1 MAEAFSIE
9 ALMDAARD
17 RTPEGRSRLFGLLG
31 QLFLAR
37 GQGLSDGEKRG
48 FTELL
53 EILHPFATVET
64 RLELAYATANAP
76 FAPGELAKLLA
87 EDDIE
92 IASLVLFQSESLG
105 TMELMVLAE
114 DPERATI
121 IAARR
126 GLPMTVADTLMRR
139 SDPDLARVLLKNE
152 AVRLS
157 IPAMA
162 DAIEMARDD
171 LDLQQRIA
179 RRPELMEEAGIEMSE
194 WADPAVREELIER
207 FELAPPEG
215 DAIVRLRNLLSLAV
229 ESGAPRGTDFTGA
242 VPLPTTMD
250 AGPAPEP
257 LENATPLPDP
267 RFRLS
272 PRLMVETLRRG
283 ERAMAEAMFARMA
296 DLPMALVQRFV
307 RENDGESIA
316 VAARA
321 IGMAREEFATI
332 YLLWRKAQSQD
343 GLVAAGALGGALDL
357 FDTIPQDR
365 VEAEITDWRRTAQMV
380 DAAEAESA

>member
-1 MAEAFSIE
+1 MTEVFSIE
-9 ALMDAARD
+9 ALMESARD

-37 GQGLSDGEKRG
+37 GQGLSDGEGRG
-48 FTELL
+48 FIELL
-53 EILHPFATVET
+53 EILKPFATVEA

-76 FAPGELAKLLA
+76 FAPGDLARLLA
-87 EDDIE
+87 EDEIE
-92 IASLVLFQSESLG
+92 IASLVLFQAESLG
-105 TMELMVLAE
+105 TMELMALAE

-121 IAARR
+121 IAARHA
-126 GLPMTVADTLMRR
+126 LPMMVADALMRR
-139 SDPDLARVLLKNE
+139 GDPDLARVLLKNE
-152 AVRLS
+152 TIKLS

-179 RRPELMEEAGIEMSE
+179 NRPELMEEAGIEMSE
-194 WADPAVREELIER
+194 WADPAVREQLIER
-207 FELAPPEG
+207 FELQPA
-215 DAIVRLRNLLSLAV
+215 DDTIARLRNLLSLAV
-229 ESGAPRGTDFTGA
+229 ESGSPHQPDFTGA
-242 VPLPTTMD
+242 VAVPTEVD
-250 AGPAPEP
+250 AEPEP
-257 LENATPLPDP
+257 QENGAPMPDP

-272 PRLMVETLRRG
+272 PRLMVETLRHG
-283 ERAMAEAMFARMA
+283 ERAMAEAMFAKMA
-296 DLPMALVQRFV
+296 GLPMGLVQRFV
-307 RENDGESIA
+307 KENNGESIA

-343 GLVAAGALGGALDL
+343 GLVAAGALGAALDL

-365 VEAEITDWRRTAQMV
+365 VEAEIADWRRGNAA
-380 DAAEAESA
+380 AAEGTGTA

>member
-1 MAEAFSIE
+1 MTESFSIE
-9 ALMDAARD
+9 ALMEAARD

-37 GQGLSDGEKRG
+37 GQGLAEGETRG
-48 FTELL
+48 FSELL

-76 FAPGELAKLLA
+76 FAPSALAKLLA

-92 IASLVLFQSESLG
+92 IASLVLFQGESLA
-105 TMELMVLAE
+105 TMDLMTLAE
-114 DPERATI
+114 DPARATI

-126 GLPMTVADTLMRR
+126 GLPMMVADALMRR
-139 SDPDLARVLLKNE
+139 ADPDLARILLKNDTIK
-152 AVRLS
+152 LS

-162 DAIEMARDD
+162 GAIEMARDD

-179 RRPELMEEAGIEMSE
+179 KRPELMEEAGIEMSE

-207 FELAPPEG
+207 FELAPEEG
-215 DAIVRLRNLLSLAV
+215 DTVARLRNLLSLAV
-229 ESGAPRGTDFTGA
+229 ENGAPHEPDFTGA
-242 VPLPTTMD
+242 TPVPTEPQ
-250 AGPAPEP
+250 PEP
-257 LENATPLPDP
+257 DGMPLPDP

-283 ERAMAEAMFARMA
+283 ERAMAEAMFAKMA
-296 DLPMALVQRFV
+296 NLPVGLVQRFV
-307 RENDGESIA
+307 KENNGESIA
-316 VAARA
+316 IAARA

-365 VEAEITDWRRTAQMV
+365 VEVEIAHWRRQAR
-380 DAAEAESA
+380 AESA

>member
-1 MAEAFSIE
+1 MTESFSIE
-9 ALMDAARD
+9 ALMDAARE

-37 GQGLSDGEKRG
+37 GQGLSDGERRG
-48 FTELL
+48 FIELL
-53 EILHPFATVET
+53 QILHPFATVET
-64 RLELAYATANAP
+64 RLELAYATGNAP

-92 IASLVLFQSESLG
+92 IASLILFQSESLG
-105 TMELMVLAE
+105 GAELLALAA

-126 GLPMTVADTLMRR
+126 ALPMMVADALMRR
-139 SDPDLARVLLKNE
+139 ADPDLARVLLKNE
-152 AVRLS
+152 TIKLS

-162 DAIEMARDD
+162 DAIEMARGD

-179 RRPELMEEAGIEMSE
+179 KRPELMEEAGVEMSE
-194 WADPAVREELIER
+194 WADPAVRANLVER
-207 FELAPPEG
+207 FELAPAAG
-215 DAIVRLRNLLSLAV
+215 DTVTRLRNLLSLAV
-229 ESGAPRGTDFTGA
+229 ESGSPREPDFSG
-242 VPLPTTMD
+242 
-250 AGPAPEP
+250 
-257 LENATPLPDP
+257 ATPVPTIAAAPTGFPMPDA

-283 ERAMAEAMFARMA
+283 ERAMAEAMFAKMA

-307 RENDGESIA
+307 KESNGESIA

-365 VEAEITDWRRTAQMV
+365 VEVEVSHWRRSNAAAAQGAGTA
-380 DAAEAESA
+380 

>member
-1 MAEAFSIE
+1 MTEAFSVE
-9 ALMDAARD
+9 ALMESARD

-37 GQGLSDGEKRG
+37 GQGLSEGEKNG
-48 FTELL
+48 FVGLLELL
-53 EILHPFATVET
+53 RPFATVEA

-76 FAPGELAKLLA
+76 FAPSELAKLLA

-92 IASLVLFQSESLG
+92 IASLVLFQAESLA
-105 TMELMVLAE
+105 TMDLMTLAE
-114 DPERATI
+114 DPARATV

-126 GLPMTVADTLMRR
+126 GLPMMVADALMRR
-139 SDPDLARVLLKNE
+139 GDPDLARVLLKNE
-152 AVRLS
+152 TIKLS

-162 DAIEMARDD
+162 DAIELARADV
-171 LDLQQRIA
+171 DLQQRIA
-179 RRPELMEEAGIEMSE
+179 KRPELMEEAGIEMAE
-194 WADPAVREELIER
+194 WADAAVRQELIER
-207 FELAPPEG
+207 FELAPAEG
-215 DAIVRLRNLLSLAV
+215 DTITRLRNLLSLAV
-229 ESGAPRGTDFTGA
+229 ENGAPHEPDFTGA
-242 VPLPTTMD
+242 TQIPTE
-250 AGPAPEP
+250 AAPEP
-257 LENATPLPDP
+257 VGTPTPDP

-296 DLPMALVQRFV
+296 NLPMRLVQRFV
-307 RENDGESIA
+307 KENNGESIA
-316 VAARA
+316 ISARA

-365 VEAEITDWRRTAQMV
+365 VEAEIALWRRQAQTA
-380 DAAEAESA
+380 

>member
-1 MAEAFSIE
+1 MTETFSIE
-9 ALMDAARD
+9 ALMESARD

-37 GQGLSDGEKRG
+37 GQGLSEGERRG
-48 FTELL
+48 FIELL
-53 EILHPFATVET
+53 EILKPFATVET

-76 FAPGELAKLLA
+76 FAPAELAMLLA
-87 EDDIE
+87 GDDIE
-92 IASLVLFQSESLG
+92 IASLVLFQAESLA
-105 TMELMVLAE
+105 TMDLMTLAE

-126 GLPMTVADTLMRR
+126 ALPMMVADALMRR
-139 SDPDLARVLLKNE
+139 GDPDLARVLLKNE
-152 AVRLS
+152 TIKLS

-162 DAIEMARDD
+162 DAIELARDD

-179 RRPELMEEAGIEMSE
+179 NRPELMVEAGIEMAA
-194 WADPAVREELIER
+194 WADPAVREALIER
-207 FELAPPEG
+207 FELAPEEG
-215 DAIVRLRNLLSLAV
+215 DTIARLRNLLSLAV
-229 ESGAPRGTDFTGA
+229 ENGAPHEPDFTGA
-242 VPLPTTMD
+242 TSVPASP
-250 AGPAPEP
+250 PEP
-257 LENATPLPDP
+257 DGMMPMPDP

-296 DLPMALVQRFV
+296 NLPMGLVQRFV
-307 RENDGESIA
+307 KENDGESIA
-316 VAARA
+316 IAARA

-365 VEAEITDWRRTAQMV
+365 VEVEVAQWRRTAR
-380 DAAEAESA
+380 AEIAGTA

>member
-1 MAEAFSIE
+1 MSESFSIE
-9 ALMDAARD
+9 ALMEAARD
-17 RTPEGRSRLFGLLG
+17 RSPEGRSRLFGLLG

-37 GQGLSDGEKRG
+37 GQGLAEGETRG

-53 EILHPFATVET
+53 EILHPFATVEA

-76 FAPGELAKLLA
+76 FAPSALARLLA

-92 IASLVLFQSESLG
+92 IASLVLFQGESLA
-105 TMELMVLAE
+105 TMDLMALAE
-114 DPERATI
+114 DPVRAAI

-126 GLPMTVADTLMRR
+126 GLPMMVADALMRR
-139 SDPDLARVLLKNE
+139 GDPDLARVLLKNE
-152 AVRLS
+152 TIRLS

-162 DAIEMARDD
+162 GAIEMARDD

-179 RRPELMEEAGIEMSE
+179 RRPELMEEAGIEMAE

-207 FELAPPEG
+207 FELAPEEG
-215 DAIVRLRNLLSLAV
+215 DTVARLRNLLSLAV
-229 ESGAPRGTDFTGA
+229 ENGAPREPDFSGA
-242 VPLPTTMD
+242 MPVPS
-250 AGPAPEP
+250 APEP
-257 LENATPLPDP
+257 EADGMPLPDP

-283 ERAMAEAMFARMA
+283 ERAMAEAMFAKMA
-296 DLPMALVQRFV
+296 NLPMGLVQRFV
-307 RENDGESIA
+307 KENNGESIA
-316 VAARA
+316 IAARA

-357 FDTIPQDR
+357 FDTIPQER
-365 VEAEITDWRRTAQMV
+365 VEVEISHWRRMARM
-380 DAAEAESA
+380 DAAEA

>member
-1 MAEAFSIE
+1 MTESFSIE
-9 ALMDAARD
+9 ALMEAARD

-37 GQGLSDGEKRG
+37 GQGLAEGEIRG
-48 FTELL
+48 FSELL
-53 EILHPFATVET
+53 EILKPFATVET

-76 FAPGELAKLLA
+76 FAPSALAKLLA

-92 IASLVLFQSESLG
+92 IASLVLFQGESLA
-105 TMELMVLAE
+105 TMDLMTLAE
-114 DPERATI
+114 DPARATI

-126 GLPMTVADTLMRR
+126 GLPMMVADALMRR
-139 SDPDLARVLLKNE
+139 NDPDLARILLKNDTIK
-152 AVRLS
+152 LS

-179 RRPELMEEAGIEMSE
+179 GRPELMEEAAIEMAD
-194 WADPAVREELIER
+194 WADPAVRTELIER
-207 FELAPPEG
+207 FELAPEEG
-215 DAIVRLRNLLSLAV
+215 ETVTRLRNLLSLAV
-229 ESGAPRGTDFTGA
+229 ENGAREPDFTGA
-242 VPLPTTMD
+242 MPVATEPS
-250 AGPAPEP
+250 PEP
-257 LENATPLPDP
+257 DGMPLPDP

-283 ERAMAEAMFARMA
+283 ERAMAEAMFAKMA
-296 DLPMALVQRFV
+296 NLPIGLVQRFV
-307 RENDGESIA
+307 KENNGESIA
-316 VAARA
+316 IAARA

-365 VEAEITDWRRTAQMV
+365 VEVEIAHWRRQARAEIA
-380 DAAEAESA
+380 

>member
-1 MAEAFSIE
+1 MTEAFSIE
-9 ALMDAARD
+9 ALMDAARE
-17 RTPEGRSRLFGLLG
+17 RTPEGRSRLFDLLG

-37 GQGLSDGEKRG
+37 GQGLSDGERRG

-53 EILHPFATVET
+53 EILHPFATVEA

-76 FAPGELAKLLA
+76 FAPAELAKLLA

-105 TMELMVLAE
+105 ESELLALAE

-126 GLPMTVADTLMRR
+126 GLPMVVADTLMRR

-152 AVRLS
+152 TVKLS

-194 WADPAVREELIER
+194 WADPAVREQLVER

-242 VPLPTTMD
+242 GSGPTTID
-250 AGPAPEP
+250 AEPAPEP
-257 LENATPLPDP
+257 LENAAPLPDP

-283 ERAMAEAMFARMA
+283 ERAMAEAMFAKMA
-296 DLPMALVQRFV
+296 NLPMALVQRFV
-307 RENDGESIA
+307 KEHNGESIA

-365 VEAEITDWRRTAQMV
+365 VEAEISDWRHGT
-380 DAAEAESA
+380 EAENTGTG

>member
-1 MAEAFSIE
+1 MTEPFSIE
-9 ALMDAARD
+9 ALMESARD

-31 QLFLAR
+31 QLYLAR
-37 GQGLSDGEKRG
+37 GQGLSEGETRG
-48 FTELL
+48 FTDLL
-53 EILHPFATVET
+53 EILKPFATVET

-76 FAPGELAKLLA
+76 FAPAELAKLLA

-92 IASLVLFQSESLG
+92 IASLVLFQAESIA
-105 TMELMVLAE
+105 TMDLMTLAE

-126 GLPMTVADTLMRR
+126 ALPMMVADALMRR
-139 SDPDLARVLLKNE
+139 GDPDLARVLLKNDTIK
-152 AVRLS
+152 LS

-162 DAIEMARDD
+162 DAIELARDD

-179 RRPELMEEAGIEMSE
+179 KRPELMEEAGIEMAE
-194 WADPAVREELIER
+194 WAEPAVREELVDR
-207 FELAPPEG
+207 FELEPEEG
-215 DAIVRLRNLLSLAV
+215 DTIARLRNLLSLAV
-229 ESGAPRGTDFTGA
+229 ESGAPHEPDFTGA
-242 VPLPTTMD
+242 TPVRT
-250 AGPAPEP
+250 AAPEP
-257 LENATPLPDP
+257 GGMPMPDP

-296 DLPMALVQRFV
+296 NLPMGLVQRFV
-307 RENDGESIA
+307 KENNGESIA
-316 VAARA
+316 IAARA

-365 VEAEITDWRRTAQMV
+365 VEVEIAHWRRTAQV
-380 DAAEAESA
+380 ESA

>member
-1 MAEAFSIE
+1 MSESFSID
-9 ALMDAARD
+9 ALMEAARD
-17 RTPEGRSRLFGLLG
+17 RSPEGRSRLFGLLG

-37 GQGLSDGEKRG
+37 GQGLAEGETRG

-53 EILHPFATVET
+53 EILHPFATVEA

-76 FAPGELAKLLA
+76 FAPSALARLLA

-92 IASLVLFQSESLG
+92 IASLVLFQGESLA
-105 TMELMVLAE
+105 TMDLMALAE
-114 DPERATI
+114 DPVRAAI

-126 GLPMTVADTLMRR
+126 GLPMMVADALMRR
-139 SDPDLARVLLKNE
+139 GDPDLARVLLKNE
-152 AVRLS
+152 TIRLS

-162 DAIEMARDD
+162 GAIEMARDD

-179 RRPELMEEAGIEMSE
+179 RRPELMEEAGIEMAE

-207 FELAPPEG
+207 FELAPEEG
-215 DAIVRLRNLLSLAV
+215 DTVARLRNLLSLAV
-229 ESGAPRGTDFTGA
+229 ENGAPREPDFSGA
-242 VPLPTTMD
+242 MPVPS
-250 AGPAPEP
+250 APEP
-257 LENATPLPDP
+257 EPDGMPLPDP

-283 ERAMAEAMFARMA
+283 ERAMAEAMFAKMA
-296 DLPMALVQRFV
+296 NLPMGLVQRFV
-307 RENDGESIA
+307 KENNGESIA
-316 VAARA
+316 IAARA

-357 FDTIPQDR
+357 FDTIPQER
-365 VEAEITDWRRTAQMV
+365 VEVEISHWRRMARM
-380 DAAEAESA
+380 DAAEA

>member
-1 MAEAFSIE
+1 MTDAFSIE

-17 RTPEGRSRLFGLLG
+17 RTAEGRSRLFGQLG

-37 GQGLSDGEKRG
+37 GQGLSDSERRG

-53 EILHPFATVET
+53 DILRPIATVEA

-76 FAPGELAKLLA
+76 FAPSVLAKLLA

-92 IASLVLFQSESLG
+92 IAALILFQAESLG
-105 TMELMVLAE
+105 GADLLALAE
-114 DPERATI
+114 DPERAII

-126 GLPMTVADTLMRR
+126 GLPMMVADALMRR
-139 SDPDLARVLLKNE
+139 ADPDLARVLLKNE
-152 AVRLS
+152 TIKLS

-162 DAIEMARDD
+162 DAIELARGD

-179 RRPELMEEAGIEMSE
+179 RRPELMEEAAIEMAE
-194 WADPAVREELIER
+194 WADPAVREQLVER
-207 FELAPPEG
+207 FALAPADG
-215 DAIVRLRNLLSLAV
+215 DTVARLRNLLNLAV
-229 ESGAPRGTDFTGA
+229 ESGSPHRPDFTGA
-242 VPLPTTMD
+242 VAVPTALD
-250 AGPAPEP
+250 ASPEP
-257 LENATPLPDP
+257 QDSGAPMPDP

-283 ERAMAEAMFARMA
+283 ERAMAEAMFAKMA
-296 DLPMALVQRFV
+296 DLPTALVQRFV
-307 RENDGESIA
+307 KENNGESIA

-332 YLLWRKAQSQD
+332 YLLWRKAQSPD

-357 FDTIPQDR
+357 FDTLPQDR
-365 VEAEITDWRRTAQMV
+365 VEVEITQWRRSGATVAEGAGTA
-380 DAAEAESA
+380 

>member
-1 MAEAFSIE
+1 MTESFSID
-9 ALMDAARD
+9 ALMAAARD
-17 RTPEGRSRLFGLLG
+17 RRPEGRSRLFGLLG

-37 GQGLSDGEKRG
+37 GEGLSESERRG
-48 FTELL
+48 FGELL
-53 EILHPFATVET
+53 AILRPVASAEA

-76 FAPGELAKLLA
+76 FAPGELARLLA

-92 IASLVLFQSESLG
+92 IASLVLFQSQALG
-105 TMELMVLAE
+105 TLELIKLARE
-114 DPERATI
+114 PERATV

-126 GLPMTVADTLMRR
+126 ALPMAVADVLMRR
-139 SDPDLARVLLKNE
+139 GDPDLARVLLKNE
-152 AVRLS
+152 TIKLS

-162 DAIEMARDD
+162 DAIEMARGD

-179 RRPELMEEAGIEMSE
+179 GRPDLMEDAAIEMAE
-194 WADPAVREELIER
+194 WADPAVRDALIER
-207 FELAPPEG
+207 FELAPEG
-215 DAIVRLRNLLSLAV
+215 DIAARLRNLLSLGI
-229 ESGAPRGTDFTGA
+229 ENGALHEPDFADAAPVPSPR
-242 VPLPTTMD
+242 
-250 AGPAPEP
+250 PEP
-257 LENATPLPDP
+257 DGMPMPDP

-307 RENDGESIA
+307 RESDGKSIA

-321 IGMAREEFATI
+321 VGMAREEFATI

-365 VEAEITDWRRTAQMV
+365 VEVEIAHWRRTARMGLPG
-380 DAAEAESA
+380 AETA

>member
-1 MAEAFSIE
+1 MTESFSIE
-9 ALMDAARD
+9 ALMAAARD

-31 QLFLAR
+31 QLFLVR
-37 GQGLSDGEKRG
+37 GEGLSEGETRA
-48 FTELL
+48 FSELL
-53 EILHPFATVET
+53 AILRPVASAEA

-76 FAPGELAKLLA
+76 FAPGEIAKLLA

-92 IASLVLFQSESLG
+92 IASLVLFQSAALG
-105 TMELMVLAE
+105 AVDLIKLAQ

-126 GLPMTVADTLMRR
+126 ALPMAVADVLMRR
-139 SDPDLARVLLKNE
+139 GDPDLARVLLKNE
-152 AVRLS
+152 TIRLS

-162 DAIEMARDD
+162 DAIEMARGD

-179 RRPELMEEAGIEMSE
+179 ARPDLMEDAAIEMTE
-194 WADPAVREELIER
+194 WADPAVRDALIER
-207 FELAPPEG
+207 FELAP
-215 DAIVRLRNLLSLAV
+215 DADIAARLRNLLSLGV
-229 ESGAPRGTDFTGA
+229 ENGALHEPDFTGA
-242 VPLPTTMD
+242 VP
-250 AGPAPEP
+250 APEARP
-257 LENATPLPDP
+257 ETDGMPPPDP

-283 ERAMAEAMFARMA
+283 ERAIAEAMFARMA

-307 RENDGESIA
+307 RESDGKSIA

-365 VEAEITDWRRTAQMV
+365 VEIEIARWRRGAKV
-380 DAAEAESA
+380 ESA

>member
-1 MAEAFSIE
+1 MAEPFSIE
-9 ALMDAARD
+9 ALMDSARD

-37 GQGLSDGEKRG
+37 GQGLSEGETRG

-53 EILHPFATVET
+53 EVLKPFATVEA

-76 FAPGELAKLLA
+76 YAPGDLARLLA
-87 EDDIE
+87 DDDIE
-92 IASLVLFQSESLG
+92 IASLVLFQSESLNASH
-105 TMELMVLAE
+105 LLALAE

-126 GLPMTVADTLMRR
+126 ALPMVVADALMRR
-139 SDPDLARVLLKNE
+139 ADPDLARVLLKNE
-152 AVRLS
+152 TIKLS

-171 LDLQQRIA
+171 VDLQQRIA
-179 RRPELMEEAGIEMSE
+179 QRPELMEEAGIEMAE
-194 WADPAVREELIER
+194 WADAKVREQLVER
-207 FELAPPEG
+207 FELAPAEG
-215 DAIVRLRNLLSLAV
+215 STIERLRNLLSLAV
-229 ESGAPRGTDFTGA
+229 ENGAPREPDFTGA
-242 VPLPTTMD
+242 VPVPAAVDAETTPDSSGM
-250 AGPAPEP
+250 PM
-257 LENATPLPDP
+257 PDP

-283 ERAMAEAMFARMA
+283 ERAMAEAMFAKMA
-296 DLPMALVQRFV
+296 AIPVTLVQRFV

-316 VAARA
+316 IAARA

-365 VEAEITDWRRTAQMV
+365 VEVEIAHWRRSAQ
-380 DAAEAESA
+380 AESA

>member
-1 MAEAFSIE
+1 MTESFSIE
-9 ALMDAARD
+9 ALMEAARD

-37 GQGLSDGEKRG
+37 GQGLAEAEAHG

-53 EILHPFATVET
+53 EILKPSATVEA

-76 FAPGELAKLLA
+76 FAPSTLARLLA

-92 IASLVLFQSESLG
+92 IASLVLFQGESLA
-105 TMELMVLAE
+105 TMDLMALAE

-126 GLPMTVADTLMRR
+126 ALPMMVADALMRR
-139 SDPDLARVLLKNE
+139 GDPDLARVLLKNE
-152 AVRLS
+152 TIRLS

-179 RRPELMEEAGIEMSE
+179 KRPELLEEAGIEMSE
-194 WADPAVREELIER
+194 WADPAVREALVER
-207 FELAPPEG
+207 FELAPEEG
-215 DAIVRLRNLLSLAV
+215 DTVTRLRNLLSLAV
-229 ESGAPRGTDFTGA
+229 ENGARGPDFTGA
-242 VPLPTTMD
+242 TRVPTE
-250 AGPAPEP
+250 PEP
-257 LENATPLPDP
+257 ELDGMPLPDP

-283 ERAMAEAMFARMA
+283 ERAMAEAMFAKMA
-296 DLPMALVQRFV
+296 NLPMGLVQRFV
-307 RENDGESIA
+307 KENNGESIA
-316 VAARA
+316 IAARA

-365 VEAEITDWRRTAQMV
+365 VEVEIAHWRRQARAG
-380 DAAEAESA
+380 AAEA

>member
-1 MAEAFSIE
+1 MSEPFSIE

-53 EILHPFATVET
+53 EILHPFATVEA
-64 RLELAYATANAP
+64 RLELAYATGNAP

-92 IASLVLFQSESLG
+92 IASLILFQSESLG
-105 TMELMVLAE
+105 GAELLALAE

-126 GLPMTVADTLMRR
+126 ALPMMVADALMRR
-139 SDPDLARVLLKNE
+139 ADPDLARVLLKNE
-152 AVRLS
+152 TIKLS

-162 DAIEMARDD
+162 DAIEMARDH

-179 RRPELMEEAGIEMSE
+179 KRPELMEEAGIEMVE
-194 WADPAVREELIER
+194 WADQAVRADLVER

-215 DAIVRLRNLLSLAV
+215 DIAARLRNLLSLGI
-229 ESGAPRGTDFTGA
+229 ESGSPREPDFTGA
-242 VPLPTTMD
+242 MPV
-250 AGPAPEP
+250 PAPEMISAP
-257 LENATPLPDP
+257 EPSGVPMPDA

-283 ERAMAEAMFARMA
+283 ERAMAEAMFAKMA

-307 RENDGESIA
+307 KESNGESIA

-365 VEAEITDWRRTAQMV
+365 VEVEISHWRRSNTA
-380 DAAEAESA
+380 ATEGAGTA

>member
-1 MAEAFSIE
+1 MTEVFSVE

-37 GQGLSDGEKRG
+37 GQALSEGERRG

-53 EILHPFATVET
+53 EILKPFATVEA

-76 FAPGELAKLLA
+76 FAPSDLASLLA
-87 EDDIE
+87 EDEIE
-92 IASLVLFQSESLG
+92 IASLILFQSESLG
-105 TMELMVLAE
+105 ASDLLALAE

-126 GLPMTVADTLMRR
+126 ALPMMVADALMRR
-139 SDPDLARVLLKNE
+139 GDPDLARVLLKNE
-152 AVRLS
+152 TIKLS

-162 DAIEMARDD
+162 DANEMARDD
-171 LDLQQRIA
+171 LELQQRIA
-179 RRPELMEEAGIEMSE
+179 KRPELMEEAGIEMSE
-194 WADPAVREELIER
+194 WADPAVRAALVER
-207 FELAPPEG
+207 FELAPEG
-215 DAIVRLRNLLSLAV
+215 DIAARLRNLLSLGI
-229 ESGAPRGTDFTGA
+229 ESGSPREPDFTGA
-242 VPLPTTMD
+242 VPVP
-250 AGPAPEP
+250 APAPEASGLP
-257 LENATPLPDP
+257 MPDP

-283 ERAMAEAMFARMA
+283 ERAMAEAMFAKMA
-296 DLPMALVQRFV
+296 ALPIALVQRFV
-307 RENDGESIA
+307 KESIGESIA

-365 VEAEITDWRRTAQMV
+365 VEVEIGHWRRSNAA
-380 DAAEAESA
+380 AAEGAGTA

>member
-1 MAEAFSIE
+1 MTEAFSIE
-9 ALMDAARD
+9 ALMESARD
-17 RTPEGRSRLFGLLG
+17 RSPEGRSRLFGLLG

-37 GQGLSDGEKRG
+37 GQGLSDGESRG
-48 FTELL
+48 FIELL
-53 EILHPFATVET
+53 EILKSSATVEA

-76 FAPGELAKLLA
+76 FAPGGLAKLLA

-92 IASLVLFQSESLG
+92 IASLVLFQAESLG
-105 TMELMVLAE
+105 AADLLALAE

-126 GLPMTVADTLMRR
+126 ALPMMVADSLMRR
-139 SDPDLARVLLKNE
+139 ADPDLARVLLKNE
-152 AVRLS
+152 TIKLS

-179 RRPELMEEAGIEMSE
+179 KRPELMEEAGIEMSE
-194 WADPAVREELIER
+194 WADPTVREQLIER
-207 FELAPPEG
+207 FELAPASG
-215 DAIVRLRNLLSLAV
+215 DTIARLRNLLSLAV
-229 ESGAPRGTDFTGA
+229 ESGAPQQPDFTGA
-242 VPLPTTMD
+242 TPVRTEID
-250 AGPAPEP
+250 AAPEP
-257 LENATPLPDP
+257 QDSGAPLPDP

-283 ERAMAEAMFARMA
+283 ERAMAEAMFAKMA
-296 DLPMALVQRFV
+296 DLPMALVQHFV
-307 RENDGESIA
+307 KENNGESIA

-365 VEAEITDWRRTAQMV
+365 VEVEISHWRRTAQAA
-380 DAAEAESA
+380 AAEGTGTA

>member
-1 MAEAFSIE
+1 MTESFSIE
-9 ALMDAARD
+9 ALMEAARD

-37 GQGLSDGEKRG
+37 GQGLAEGETRG
-48 FTELL
+48 FSELL
-53 EILHPFATVET
+53 EVLKPFATVET

-76 FAPGELAKLLA
+76 FAPSALAKLLA

-92 IASLVLFQSESLG
+92 IASLVLFQGESLA
-105 TMELMVLAE
+105 TMDLMSLAE
-114 DPERATI
+114 DSERATI

-126 GLPMTVADTLMRR
+126 GLPMMVADALMRR
-139 SDPDLARVLLKNE
+139 ADPDLARILLKNDTI
-152 AVRLS
+152 RLS

-179 RRPELMEEAGIEMSE
+179 RRPELMEEAAIEMAE
-194 WADPAVREELIER
+194 WADPAVRAELIQR
-207 FELAPPEG
+207 FELAPEEG
-215 DAIVRLRNLLSLAV
+215 DTVARLRNLLSLAV
-229 ESGAPRGTDFTGA
+229 ENGAPHEPDFSEATP
-242 VPLPTTMD
+242 VPTE
-250 AGPAPEP
+250 PAPAP
-257 LENATPLPDP
+257 DGMPLPDP

-283 ERAMAEAMFARMA
+283 ERAMAEAMFAKMA
-296 DLPMALVQRFV
+296 NLPIGLVQRFV
-307 RENDGESIA
+307 KENNGESIA
-316 VAARA
+316 IAARS

-365 VEAEITDWRRTAQMV
+365 VEVEIAHWRRQAR
-380 DAAEAESA
+380 AESA

>member
-1 MAEAFSIE
+1 MSEPFSIE

-17 RTPEGRSRLFGLLG
+17 RTPEGRSRLFSLLG

-37 GQGLSDGEKRG
+37 GQGLSEGESRG

-53 EILHPFATVET
+53 EILHRFATVEA

-76 FAPGELAKLLA
+76 FAPAHLAKLLA
-87 EDDIE
+87 EDHIE
-92 IASLVLFQSESLG
+92 IASLVLFQAESLG
-105 TMELMVLAE
+105 ASELLALAE

-126 GLPMTVADTLMRR
+126 GLPMMVADALMRR
-139 SDPDLARVLLKNE
+139 ADPDLARVLLKNE
-152 AVRLS
+152 TIRLS

-179 RRPELMEEAGIEMSE
+179 KRRELMEEAGIELAE
-194 WADPAVREELIER
+194 WADPAVRAELVER
-207 FELAPPEG
+207 FELEPAAG
-215 DAIVRLRNLLSLAV
+215 DTVTRLRNLLSLAV
-229 ESGAPRGTDFTGA
+229 ESGSPLEPDFSGA
-242 VPLPTTMD
+242 TPVPTT
-250 AGPAPEP
+250 APEP
-257 LENATPLPDP
+257 GDGMPMPDA

-283 ERAMAEAMFARMA
+283 ERAMAEAMFAKMA
-296 DLPMALVQRFV
+296 TLPVALVQRFV
-307 RENDGESIA
+307 KENNGENIA
-316 VAARA
+316 IAARA

-365 VEAEITDWRRTAQMV
+365 VEVEISHWRRTARI
-380 DAAEAESA
+380 DATGAESA

>member
-1 MAEAFSIE
+1 MSEPFSIE

-53 EILHPFATVET
+53 EILHPFATVEV
-64 RLELAYATANAP
+64 RLELAYATGNAP

-92 IASLVLFQSESLG
+92 IASLILFQSESLG
-105 TMELMVLAE
+105 GAELLALAE

-126 GLPMTVADTLMRR
+126 ALPMMVADALMRR
-139 SDPDLARVLLKNE
+139 ADPDLARVLLKNE
-152 AVRLS
+152 TIKLS

-162 DAIEMARDD
+162 DAIEIARDH

-179 RRPELMEEAGIEMSE
+179 KRPELMEEAGIEMAE
-194 WADPAVREELIER
+194 WADPAVRADLVER

-215 DAIVRLRNLLSLAV
+215 DIAARLRNLLSLGI
-229 ESGAPRGTDFTGA
+229 ESGAPHQPDFTGA
-242 VPLPTTMD
+242 VAVPTE
-250 AGPAPEP
+250 AEPEP
-257 LENATPLPDP
+257 EPQGSGPPMPDP

-283 ERAMAEAMFARMA
+283 ERAMAEAMFAKMA
-296 DLPMALVQRFV
+296 DLPMVLVQRFV
-307 RENDGESIA
+307 KEASGESIA

-365 VEAEITDWRRTAQMV
+365 VEVEISHWRRASAA
-380 DAAEAESA
+380 AAEGTGTA

>member
-1 MAEAFSIE
+1 MTESFSIE

-37 GQGLSDGEKRG
+37 GQGLSQGEGRG
-48 FTELL
+48 FIELL
-53 EILHPFATVET
+53 EILHPYATVEA

-76 FAPGELAKLLA
+76 FAPGGLAKLLA

-92 IASLVLFQSESLG
+92 IASLILFQAESLG
-105 TMELMVLAE
+105 ASELLALAE
-114 DPERATI
+114 DPDRAII

-126 GLPMTVADTLMRR
+126 ALPMMVADALMRR
-139 SDPDLARVLLKNE
+139 ADPDLARVLLKNE
-152 AVRLS
+152 TIKLS

-179 RRPELMEEAGIEMSE
+179 KRPELMEEAGIEMSE
-194 WADPAVREELIER
+194 WADPAVREQLIER
-207 FELAPPEG
+207 FELAPASG
-215 DAIVRLRNLLSLAV
+215 DTIARLRNLLSLAV
-229 ESGAPRGTDFTGA
+229 ESGAPQQPDFTGA
-242 VPLPTTMD
+242 AAVRTDLD
-250 AGPAPEP
+250 ATPDPHDSG
-257 LENATPLPDP
+257 TPLPDP

-283 ERAMAEAMFARMA
+283 ERAMAEAMFAKMA

-307 RENDGESIA
+307 KENDGESIA

-357 FDTIPQDR
+357 FDTVPQDR
-365 VEAEITDWRRTAQMV
+365 VEVEISHWRRTAQV
-380 DAAEAESA
+380 AAEGTGTA

>member
-1 MAEAFSIE
+1 MSESFSIE
-9 ALMDAARD
+9 ALMESARD

-37 GQGLSDGEKRG
+37 GQGLAEGETRG

-53 EILHPFATVET
+53 EILQPFATVET

-76 FAPGELAKLLA
+76 FAPSALAKLLA

-92 IASLVLFQSESLG
+92 IASLVLFQGESLA
-105 TMELMVLAE
+105 TMDLMALAE
-114 DPERATI
+114 DSARATI

-126 GLPMTVADTLMRR
+126 GLPMMVADALMRR
-139 SDPDLARVLLKNE
+139 RDPDLARVLLKNE
-152 AVRLS
+152 TIRLS

-179 RRPELMEEAGIEMSE
+179 KRPELMEEAGIEMSE
-194 WADPAVREELIER
+194 WADPAIREELIER
-207 FELAPPEG
+207 FELAPQEG
-215 DAIVRLRNLLSLAV
+215 DTVTRLRNLLSLAV
-229 ESGAPRGTDFTGA
+229 ENGAPREPDFTGA
-242 VPLPTTMD
+242 MPVITE
-250 AGPAPEP
+250 PEP
-257 LENATPLPDP
+257 EPDGMPLPDA

-283 ERAMAEAMFARMA
+283 ERAMAEAMFAKMA
-296 DLPMALVQRFV
+296 NLPVGLVQRFV
-307 RENDGESIA
+307 KDNNGESIA
-316 VAARA
+316 IAARA

-365 VEAEITDWRRTAQMV
+365 VEVEITHWRRTARA
-380 DAAEAESA
+380 DATGTNAAEA